1 MVRLCQIFY
10 YSHLCRFGCIIL
22 IILKNYDLFS
32 WFNIFVHIY
41 NFFLKNVDDS
51 KVDLHVYCFQI
62 QVESTGV
69 YIIKTL
75 TNVLWYLDP
84 HIEKFNAK
92 CIYLGDDI
100 NDFRGYNDWRHQKR
114 KEPKIRKKLLQRFH
128 IRYTKQTFVF

>member
-1 MVRLCQIFY
+1 M
-10 YSHLCRFGCIIL
+10 
-22 IILKNYDLFS
+22 
-32 WFNIFVHIY
+32 
-41 NFFLKNVDDS
+41 KNVDDS
-51 KVDLHVYCFQI
+51 KVALYVYCFQI

-69 YIIKTL
+69 YITTTL

-84 HIEKFNAK
+84 RIEKFNAK

-114 KEPKIRKKLLQRFH
+114 KDPKIRKKLLQRFH